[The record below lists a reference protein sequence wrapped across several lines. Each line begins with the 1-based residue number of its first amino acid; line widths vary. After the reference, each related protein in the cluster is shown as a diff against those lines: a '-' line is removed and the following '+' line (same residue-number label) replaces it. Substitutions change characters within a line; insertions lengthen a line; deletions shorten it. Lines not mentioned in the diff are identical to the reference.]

1 LAHPSIEPAPWRSAA
16 AIAFALLL
24 SSCGGNGGE
33 KAPKTPLPYDATLA
47 VAAMQEHDYREAARQ
62 WTTVLDATTLTPEQR
77 ADVYASR
84 ASSYV
89 RVGEIDLAVADAD
102 AAIALRADRPQLHV
116 LRGGLYLEK
125 HKPEKAREEF
135 DLALHIKP
143 GFPEALASRGAADLQ
158 QGQIDQAITDLDAAI
173 TAKPYVPGFFIAR
186 GDAYQVAGKSD
197 LAMADFNEAVRRDPR
212 DADVYKARWLAFYQ
226 AGNVPAAI
234 SDLKQSLALHAG
246 QPYVAIWLHLLRQR
260 VKDADAAEF
269 SQNLAN
275 LHVTKWPLPIVDFYR
290 GGLNADQL
298 TAAATNSDPDIAKVR
313 KCEAAFYAAHPP
325 GGNRKADET
334 RRLLLTAE
342 QTCPVDFV
350 EHQLAQI
357 DLQGM

>member
-1 LAHPSIEPAPWRSAA
+1 LAQPLIEPAPWRLAA
-16 AIAFALLL
+16 AVAVALLL
-24 SSCGGNGGE
+24 SSCAE

-47 VAAMQEHDYREAARQ
+47 IAAMQERDYREAARH
-62 WTTVLDATTLTPEQR
+62 WTSVLDVTTLTPEQR
-77 ADVYASR
+77 IDAYAGR

-89 RVGEIDLAVADAD
+89 RVGEIDLAVADTD
-102 AAIALRADRPQLHV
+102 AAIALKADQPQLHV
-116 LRGGLYLEK
+116 LRGGLYLER
-125 HKPEKAREEF
+125 HKSDKAREEF

-143 GFPEALASRGAADLQ
+143 GFPEAFASRGAADLQ

-173 TAKPYVPGFFIAR
+173 NAKPYVPGFFIAR
-186 GDAYQVAGKSD
+186 GDAYQLAGKSD

-212 DADVYKARWLAFYQ
+212 DADVYKARWLAFYK

-260 VKDADAAEF
+260 ERDADAAEF

-290 GGLNADQL
+290 GSLNADQM
-298 TAAATNSDPDIAKVR
+298 TAAATDSDPDIAKLR
-313 KCEAAFYAAHPP
+313 KCEAAFYAAQPP
-325 GGNRKADET
+325 GGNRRTDET
-334 RRLLLTAE
+334 RRLLLAAE
-342 QTCPVDFV
+342 QICPVDFV

-357 DLQGM
+357 DLKEM